1 MESFF
6 RGYNALDRDSLI
18 PVVKSG
24 LFRGL
29 RRDLVRLTGRLA
41 DFRGGALEFVR
52 TKNVETWIVS
62 QSWYG
67 EMVAEALRPTGV
79 SAEHVITSR
88 LVYGPDGT
96 AGGALDARCGGCL
109 AKRDRVREILR
120 GETPRR
126 NARRED
132 LIAYDDRGNVETGET
147 GETGEPWM
155 GEGSR
160 EGPAGNAREVQAT
173 ESNPS
178 TEPTSQGPEQSL
190 NQGPEQSLSQGR
202 ESTPSTEQS
211 ISQSSE
217 QSVSQGSAPRFSVG
231 IGDGLG
237 DLAML
242 LETDLPIVLH
252 PGSSFRAV
260 CSAFGLAL
268 RPLLLLDGP
277 PSPRTLYIADDWAQI
292 LAVLCLPRLDAALQ
306 PLPAPPR
313 RGCDPAECRLMA
325 LTSDALNAEAGDAME
340 RAILQSVDGG
350 ATMVQIRDK
359 TEDFGPISGIP

>member
-67 EMVAEALRPTGV
+67 EMVAEALRPAGV

-120 GETPRR
+120 GETPAR

-132 LIAYDDRGNVETGET
+132 LIAYDDRGNGET
-147 GETGEPWM
+147 GETGEPGM
-155 GEGSR
+155 GEGSG
-160 EGPAGNAREVQAT
+160 EGPAGNAREIQGT
-173 ESNPS
+173 ESNPR
-178 TEPTSQGPEQSL
+178 
-190 NQGPEQSLSQGR
+190 PEQSLSQ
-202 ESTPSTEQS
+202 SPEQS
-211 ISQSSE
+211 LSQSSE
-217 QSVSQGSAPRFSVG
+217 QSLSQGTKSTPRPEPTRQSPEQSMSQGSTPGFSVG

-252 PGSSFRAV
+252 PGSTFRAV

-292 LAVLCLPRLDAALQ
+292 LAVLCLPHLDAALQ
-306 PLPAPPR
+306 PLPTPPR
-313 RGCDPAECRLMA
+313 RHCDPAECRLMA

-340 RAILQSVDGG
+340 RAILQSIDGG

>member
-67 EMVAEALRPTGV
+67 EMVAEALRPAGV

-120 GETPRR
+120 GETPAR

-147 GETGEPWM
+147 GEPGM
-155 GEGSR
+155 G
-160 EGPAGNAREVQAT
+160 EGPAGNAQEVQRT
-173 ESNPS
+173 ESNQG
-178 TEPTSQGPEQSL
+178 TEPTMSQGTES
-190 NQGPEQSLSQGR
+190 NQ
-202 ESTPSTEQS
+202 STES
-211 ISQSSE
+211 SQSSE
-217 QSVSQGSAPRFSVG
+217 QSMSQGSTPGFSVG

-252 PGSSFRAV
+252 PGSTFRAV

-313 RGCDPAECRLMA
+313 RRCAPAECRLMA
-325 LTSDALNAEAGDAME
+325 LTSYALNAEAGDAME
-340 RAILQSVDGG
+340 RAILQSIDGG

>member
-1 MESFF
+1 MEAFF

-67 EMVAEALRPTGV
+67 EMVAEALRPAGV

-120 GETPRR
+120 GETPAR

-132 LIAYDDRGNVETGET
+132 LIVYDDRGNVETGET
-147 GETGEPWM
+147 GEPWM
-155 GEGSR
+155 GEGSG
-160 EGPAGNAREVQAT
+160 EGPAGNAQEVQGR

-178 TEPTSQGPEQSL
+178 
-190 NQGPEQSLSQGR
+190 PEQSLSQR
-202 ESTPSTEQS
+202 TESTPSTEPTRQS
-211 ISQSSE
+211 PE
-217 QSVSQGSAPRFSVG
+217 QSMSQGSTPGFSVG

-268 RPLLLLDGP
+268 RPLLLLDGT
-277 PSPRTLYIADDWAQI
+277 PSPRTLYVADDWAQI
-292 LAVLCLPRLDAALQ
+292 LAVLCLPHLDAALQ
-306 PLPAPPR
+306 PLPTPPR
-313 RGCDPAECRLMA
+313 RRCDPAECRLMA

-340 RAILQSVDGG
+340 RAILQSIDGG